1 MLPHAGQ
8 GANQAIEDAVALA
21 TVLSRATRVSAPRAL
36 LIYEALRRERTARMQ
51 RLSRLNGARYEAARG
66 DLEVRDCQ
74 LDAQARER
82 AWIWDYDAEAEAS
95 VAATQCFPGAER
107 SCEILP
113 IPKMGAERSTR

>member
-21 TVLSRATRVSAPRAL
+21 TVLSRADRVSAPRAL

-51 RLSRLNGARYEAARG
+51 RLSRLNGARYEAAGG
-66 DLEVRDCQ
+66 DLEVRDRQ

-82 AWIWDYDAEAEAS
+82 AWTWDYDAEAEAS
-95 VAATQCFPGAER
+95 VAAAP
-107 SCEILP
+107 L
-113 IPKMGAERSTR
+113 